1 MKKRKI
7 PMRICVGCQE
17 RKEKKQLLRIVK
29 TVTGSIE
36 FDPTGKKPGRGAYV
50 CPAVECLTIA
60 QKKKRLE
67 KSLQVTISD
76 TVFEDLKDRLTE
88 DANK

>member
-17 RKEKKQLLRIVK
+17 RKEKKQLLRIVR

-36 FDPTGKKPGRGAYV
+36 FDPTGKKPGRGAYI
-50 CPAVECLTIA
+50 CPTVECLSIA

-76 TVFEDLKDRLTE
+76 TVYEGLKDRLTE
-88 DANK
+88 DDNK